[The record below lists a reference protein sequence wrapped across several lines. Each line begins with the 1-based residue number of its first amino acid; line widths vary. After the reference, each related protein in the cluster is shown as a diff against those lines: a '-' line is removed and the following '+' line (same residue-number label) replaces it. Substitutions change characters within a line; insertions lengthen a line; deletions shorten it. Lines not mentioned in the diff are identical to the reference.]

1 MCSVPS
7 SSFRLSPLGGIFCE
21 SAERGA
27 AGNSTSA
34 AASVAA
40 AAELEGGGGGRA
52 GGKRGDSLRRIV
64 SPRGGTRVK
73 PSNGKEKQ
81 CKKRFKNSGGN
92 QSDGQ
97 KLSSYFKALDLR
109 GRKK

>member
-40 AAELEGGGGGRA
+40 AAELEEGGGRTGWWKE
-52 GGKRGDSLRRIV
+52 GGQFAEDCVSTRRNE
-64 SPRGGTRVK
+64 S
-73 PSNGKEKQ
+73 EAKQ
-81 CKKRFKNSGGN
+81 RQGETVQKKV
-92 QSDGQ
+92 Q
-97 KLSSYFKALDLR
+97 KFRRESK
-109 GRKK
+109 

>member
-1 MCSVPS
+1 M
-7 SSFRLSPLGGIFCE
+7 
-21 SAERGA
+21 
-27 AGNSTSA
+27 
-34 AASVAA
+34 
-40 AAELEGGGGGRA
+40 
-52 GGKRGDSLRRIV
+52 
-64 SPRGGTRVK
+64 K

-97 KLSSYFKALDLR
+97 KLSSYFKVLDLR